1 MEKRQRIFVIIQLC
15 IAFSALF
22 WIMGQPFLG
31 DLFTYKSRDAIF
43 RTVLE
48 EKDLFRSLPPGK
60 RTEILRQQEQ
70 LEAIG
75 RLSFTEKLTRSLQT
89 VGTLSPFLSAW
100 LILSIALGVM
110 LLLRI
115 DGATQAVWILVLL
128 AAAYIGS
135 DQYWGAPRA
144 LSAEEKLF
152 PSEQLITE
160 KHLSEPL
167 HGSIIEQQEQ
177 LKTGWEH
184 YLAKE
189 WGKDPTAPLAEQL
202 RKGRFAFNVAR
213 LDAIY
218 GEKTLPQKHHPLL
231 LVLFGGWTVLFSL
244 GSSYRR
250 A

>member
-48 EKDLFRSLPPGK
+48 EKDLFKALPPSK

-70 LEAIG
+70 LEASN
-75 RLSFTEKLTRSLQT
+75 RLSFTEKLVRSFLT
-89 VGTLSPFLSAW
+89 IGELSPFLSTW
-100 LILSIALGVM
+100 LILSIVLGIL

-115 DGATQAVWILVLL
+115 DGATQATWILVLL
-128 AAAYIGS
+128 AAAYVAS
-135 DQYWGAPRA
+135 DQYWGAPRT
-144 LSAEEKLF
+144 LSKEEQLF

-160 KHLSEPL
+160 KHLSKPL

-177 LKTGWEH
+177 LKAGWEN
-184 YLAKE
+184 YLATE
-189 WGKDPTAPLAEQL
+189 WGKDSKAPFTDQL
-202 RKGRFAFNVAR
+202 RQGRFAFNVAR
-213 LDAIY
+213 LEAISN
-218 GEKTLPQKHHPLL
+218 EITVPERHHPLF
-231 LVLFGGWTVLFSL
+231 LVLFGGWTLLFSL